1 MGKKTS
7 FFLSLWDN
15 GKGVEMILKNWID
28 FIRKHTSIF
37 IILLVSQILAL
48 LCIFFV
54 FGVFQNN
61 LYEINDYDDTRSLN
75 ASIKKA
81 DITSKQL
88 DEFFRAMVND
98 SDNVD
103 YFYVTAQSKSGKYSY
118 IDHAQLKNG
127 KYGFS
132 DIVYSYMKYG
142 IDGFYYTNE
151 DYVNKK
157 GLL

>member
-1 MGKKTS
+1 
-7 FFLSLWDN
+7 
-15 GKGVEMILKNWID
+15 MILKNWID

-118 IDHAQLKNG
+118 IDHEIGRAH
-127 KYGFS
+127 
-132 DIVYSYMKYG
+132 V
-142 IDGFYYTNE
+142 
-151 DYVNKK
+151 
-157 GLL
+157 